1 MSLAGINDT
10 FAFLALIANAAAL
23 AMVLGWII
31 TRRSEAS
38 RAGWLDFRSRFSTPA
53 FAFAWIVAA
62 VCMLGSLFLQFGEH
76 LTPCDF
82 CWFQRIAMYPQAFI
96 LGFAFFLRDR
106 TFIKWYSLP
115 LAILGGAI
123 SIIHINLTSI
133 QHALHITSFPGCSL
147 LVPCSVQPLTVWG
160 FITIPYMAL
169 SGFLVIITYVLFSRE
184 EESE

>member
-123 SIIHINLTSI
+123 SIIHFSLTGRDSLSI
-133 QHALHITSFPGCSL
+133 
-147 LVPCSVQPLTVWG
+147 
-160 FITIPYMAL
+160 L
-169 SGFLVIITYVLFSRE
+169 SRHVR
-184 EESE
+184 